1 MASFDELVTSRR
13 AWIDDVLQPW
23 CRDAALADLLKAEA
37 EWNDIAGRVDSAAT
51 LWTWAWG
58 RFPALVHEELSG
70 VNETREVRLTLSD
83 GREVAGYPDARSCE
97 SGRLLLLESSTSG
110 NQEHGPYS
118 IDEIAAV
125 VAVEC
130 G

>member
-23 CRDAALADLLKAEA
+23 CRNAALADLLKAEA

-51 LWTWAWG
+51 LWTWAWC

-70 VNETREVRLTLSD
+70 LNETREVRLTLRD
-83 GREVAGYPDARSCE
+83 GREVVGYPDARSCE
-97 SGRLLLLESSTSG
+97 LARLLLLESSTSG
-110 NQEHGPYS
+110 NQEHGPFS

-125 VAVEC
+125 EFVE
-130 G
+130 